1 MIHALPVARALRQAL
16 PEAELTWIVEAR
28 EHAILRDHPDLDG
41 VLPVDTRRWRRL
53 LRRPAGVR
61 AVWRE
66 VAAVRRRLRAGR
78 FDVAIDLQGLIKSGA
93 LDRGDARAAPDRVRR
108 HPLPRAAQRAA
119 SPTGGSRRRRAPRTW
134 STSICPCCR
143 RSASRRGRPQFHVP
157 VRPVADRR
165 MEELLVEHGVKRS
178 DRLVAINPGAGRAD
192 KRWPIARLT
201 AVAERL
207 ATEAGARILL
217 LWGPDEAH
225 LAREIR
231 DGLSAR
237 AMLAPPTDLDELAG
251 LLRRAALV
259 VANDTGPLHL
269 AAALGTPCLGLYGPT
284 RSSRNGPYGRAL
296 SRAAES
302 RRHDGRARAG
312 ARCSRRRSRCST
324 RVGSRVTR
332 LTVTIIAW
340 NEEERLRA
348 CLESVAWADEIVVI
362 DAESTDK
369 TAALAREFT
378 DRVWVRPWPGFAV
391 QKNFAI
397 EQATGEWILSLD
409 ADERVTPELACRIQ
423 EIVAAGGPAAGYS
436 VPRKNLFW
444 GAWVRHGGLYPD
456 YQLRLF
462 RRGAGRFAE
471 DAVHESVTVDGRVE
485 TLAEAL
491 LHQSYRD
498 LEDFVRRSNRYS
510 TLAARDW
517 IRRGRRVSVPAL
529 VMKPL
534 ARFFSMYIVKRG
546 FLDGWRGLVLAV
558 LYAEYVFLRMAK
570 AWEARRAPGP
580 HGGL

>member
-1 MIHALPVARALRQAL
+1 
-16 PEAELTWIVEAR
+16 
-28 EHAILRDHPDLDG
+28 
-41 VLPVDTRRWRRL
+41 
-53 LRRPAGVR
+53 
-61 AVWRE
+61 
-66 VAAVRRRLRAGR
+66 
-78 FDVAIDLQGLIKSGA
+78 
-93 LDRGDARAAPDRVRR
+93 
-108 HPLPRAAQRAA
+108 
-119 SPTGGSRRRRAPRTW
+119 
-134 STSICPCCR
+134 
-143 RSASRRGRPQFHVP
+143 
-157 VRPVADRR
+157 

-259 VANDTGPLHL
+259 IANDTGPLHL
-269 AAALGTPCLGLYGPT
+269 AAALGT
-284 RSSRNGPYGRAL
+284 SVSRALRTDAILAQWAVRGAL

-302 RRHDGRARAG
+302 RRHDGRPRSGRGVPDG
-312 ARCSRRRSRCST
+312 ARDARCG
-324 RVGSRVTR
+324 RGPRVTR

-409 ADERVTPELACRIQ
+409 ADERVTPELASRIQ
-423 EIVAAGGPAAGYS
+423 AIVAAGGPAAGYS

-471 DAVHESVTVDGRVE
+471 DAVHESVAVDGRVE

-517 IRRGRRVSVPAL
+517 VERGRRVSVPAL

-534 ARFFSMYIVKRG
+534 GRFFSMYIVKRG